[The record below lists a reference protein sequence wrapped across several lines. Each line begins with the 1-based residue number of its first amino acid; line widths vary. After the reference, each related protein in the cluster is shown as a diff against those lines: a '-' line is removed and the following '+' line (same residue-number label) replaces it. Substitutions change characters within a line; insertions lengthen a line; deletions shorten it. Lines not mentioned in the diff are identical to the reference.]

1 MPDPVR
7 PEVVNVFESPLYMVR
22 RALRNMRQSPM
33 LCAAAVGTMTVSLL
47 LVAFFALIV
56 LNVQRLTTEWS
67 REIQVLVYLDQ
78 VPEERQLQS
87 WIGDLRQRPEVE
99 GVAFVS
105 RREAFERFRQRLQQD
120 ADLLDGLDPEFLPA
134 SLEISLV
141 EEHRSQAGVEALVG
155 ALKKNPDFGDL
166 RYGQDWLERFES
178 FLRLLKV
185 AGAFLGA
192 FLLFAALFIVA
203 NTIKLTLYAR
213 RDELEV
219 MALVG
224 ATPLFIKAPFLL
236 EGALQGALGGALALG
251 SAYLVFHLSLQE
263 GLQAILLTS
272 GLAGITFLP
281 LSWQLL
287 LLAAGVFLG
296 TFGSLLALRR
306 LVRIA

>member
-99 GVAFVS
+99 DVAFVS